1 MDDVLKIRMPY
12 EFFRIAQKGGRG
24 KTSQSKDYSARMAGF
39 FLINSLREKRQ
50 GVALMTGVRTRKSF
64 SSSQRSVVKVH
75 WVSNAYKQHN
85 YKKEYKT
92 QWKNSGSYL
101 ARKGAQK
108 EHERGVGFDEIDDE
122 INIAKKLEKWQ
133 LEGDDRLYKII
144 VSPERGA
151 NVDLKKHT
159 RELMQT
165 VEKDLGTKLEYV
177 AIDHYNTLH
186 PHIHLVI
193 RGKRGDGTELK
204 IGKEY
209 FTSGFRTRSQ
219 EILTRELGLRTELD
233 VMENRR
239 KMVNAKHITELDRM
253 INNVINNELK
263 NDHIYHLDWCT
274 KNDKLYQKNLI
285 VKQRLE
291 YLEELGVASKLTT
304 AAWYVNPKFIDHL
317 RYLQEQ
323 DDIIKSKSKHI
334 NNILEK
340 DLPVI
345 SNKLPNVGDKVIGR
359 IVGSGLSER
368 TEERYILLEGTDK
381 NLHNIPMNIHIAM
394 KRDSGQLPNG
404 TLVEIRRAELVKRKA
419 IEKDK
424 LSRIDGIKDT
434 MFDPAMQG
442 SVWEKATATE
452 VRLREDVTVTNNLIK
467 SRINGD
473 FEQVQAVLKEA
484 QEFKEILYLK
494 VNVVNE
500 QKQSPKLEPVLER
513 QQTPK
518 IDTPTVEAL
527 ANDSLGLSWTHELM
541 GYNKGEKFFDGRIR
555 LNDRELSY
563 MINHYSRSAI
573 DQQAHRES
581 KGIKTWEEMSNSKQR
596 EEFYNY
602 LQADLGAMVGMSDK
616 NKLEYMIKKALDT
629 NDPMQGFYQTAFVK
643 FGAKIDKDGAI
654 EVTQSVKVK
663 ALEMGNRSLNV
674 AKVLSFDNQN
684 FQQELLTLKTLK
696 RFL

>member
-1 MDDVLKIRMPY
+1 M
-12 EFFRIAQKGGRG
+12 G
-24 KTSQSKDYSARMAGF
+24 KTSQSKNYSARMAGF

-50 GVALMTGVRTRKSF
+50 GVALMKGVRTRKSF
-64 SSSQRSVVKVH
+64 TSGQRSVVKVT
-75 WVSNAYKQHN
+75 WVSNAYKQNN
-85 YKKEYKT
+85 YKKEYKA

-108 EHERGVGFDEIDDE
+108 EHEKGVGFDEIDDE

-133 LEGDDRLYKII
+133 LEGDERLYKII

-151 NVDLKKHT
+151 DVDLKKHT

-186 PHIHLVI
+186 PHVHLVI
-193 RGKRGDGTELK
+193 RGKREDGTELK

-233 VMENRR
+233 IMENRR
-239 KMVNAKHITELDRM
+239 KMVFAKHITDLDRM
-253 INNVINNELK
+253 IDKVINNELK
-263 NDHIYHLDWCT
+263 NDNIYHLDWCT

-291 YLEELGVASKLTT
+291 YLEELGVASKLNT

-345 SNKLPNVGDKVIGR
+345 SNKLPNVGDKVIGKV
-359 IVGSGLSER
+359 VGSGLSER

-381 NLHNIPMNIHIAM
+381 NLHNIQMNTKIAM
-394 KRDSGQLPNG
+394 MRDSGQLSNG
-404 TLVEIRRAELVKRKA
+404 MLVEIRRAELVMRKA
-419 IEKDK
+419 IEKEK
-424 LSRIDGIKDT
+424 LSRIEGIRGT
-434 MFDPAMQG
+434 IFDPATQG

-452 VRLREDVTVTNNLIK
+452 VRLREDVKVTDNLIK
-467 SRINGD
+467 SRISGD
-473 FEQVQAVLKEA
+473 FEKAQDVLKEA
-484 QEFKEILYLK
+484 QEYKKINYLK

-500 QKQSPKLEPVLER
+500 QKQTQKLDPALQR

-518 IDTPTVEAL
+518 VETPAVEPVAKENL
-527 ANDSLGLSWTHELM
+527 ELSGVYELM
-541 GYNKGEKFFDGRIR
+541 VSNKGKGLVDGKIS
-555 LNDRELSY
+555 LNDRELAY

-573 DQQAHRES
+573 AQKEQRES
-581 KGIKTWEEMSNSKQR
+581 RGIKSWEDMSGREAR
-596 EEFYNY
+596 EEFYRY
-602 LQADLGAMVGMSDK
+602 LQNDLGAMAKLPD
-616 NKLEYMIKKALDT
+616 NKKFEYMINKALDP

-643 FGAKIDKDGAI
+643 SGAKIEKDGAI
-654 EVTQSVKVK
+654 EVTQSVKDNV
-663 ALEMGNRSLNV
+663 LGLGSRGLNV
-674 AKVLSFDNQN
+674 AKVLSFDNQDL
-684 FQQELLTLKTLK
+684 QQELMSLKILT
-696 RFL
+696 RFLF